1 VRALAAILVLATTAG
16 AGPGVR
22 VGAAGVTLALPSGW
36 HSWVPPGGPTSGV
49 TDPLT
54 RVVAVSA
61 PFRFASN
68 GCQVAGYAFPA
79 TAVAIV
85 IVEWIRLG
93 RNDRWAAR
101 PGRFTRTAL
110 PLRPP
115 PAIECFAGPGGSI
128 EFAQRG
134 RDLGAYLL
142 AGRKATPR
150 TIARARSV
158 LDSLRVTPR

>member
-1 VRALAAILVLATTAG
+1 
-16 AGPGVR
+16 
-22 VGAAGVTLALPSGW
+22 
-36 HSWVPPGGPTSGV
+36 V

-93 RNDRWAAR
+93 GGISELFDATFM
-101 PGRFTRTAL
+101 PGVRCPMSL
-110 PLRPP
+110 
-115 PAIECFAGPGGSI
+115 GPDSTEI
-128 EFAQRG
+128 QS
-134 RDLGAYLL
+134 
-142 AGRKATPR
+142 
-150 TIARARSV
+150 TIT
-158 LDSLRVTPR
+158 LDV

>member
-1 VRALAAILVLATTAG
+1 MTLV
-16 AGPGVR
+16 
-22 VGAAGVTLALPSGW
+22 LPSGW
-36 HSWVPPGGPTSGV
+36 HSWVPPRVPTSGV

-68 GCQVAGYAFPA
+68 GCQVAGYAFPE

-85 IVEWIRLG
+85 VVEWIRIG
-93 RNDRWAAR
+93 RNDRWATR
-101 PGRFTRTAL
+101 PAHFTQAAL
-110 PLRPP
+110 RLRPP

-128 EFAQRG
+128 AFAQRG
-134 RDLGAYLL
+134 RHLGAYLL
-142 AGRKATPR
+142 AGRTATPR

-158 LDSLRVTPR
+158 FDSLRVAPR